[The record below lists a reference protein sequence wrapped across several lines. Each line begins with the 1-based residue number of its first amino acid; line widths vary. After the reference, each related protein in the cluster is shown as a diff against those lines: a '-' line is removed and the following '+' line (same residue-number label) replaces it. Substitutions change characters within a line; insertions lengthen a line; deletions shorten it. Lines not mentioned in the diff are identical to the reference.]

1 MDYRAKEACGRTHQQ
16 MRQQLSQP
24 PRRVRMAGS
33 FRNAKKVTGLRALYL
48 HYCYFLGIF
57 PRKSRTKPLS
67 PMMRLEV
74 AKLGQLSRQI
84 ELIHREHLNSVQD
97 VEGFLIS
104 VQSQIEERLRQRTG
118 IYHKLRRCQPGERMD
133 GLKEQRTALTREL
146 STLRRQQATAR
157 RLLEQL
163 PEKRRQILLEQKMRR
178 SYRQSHKNKKRRI
191 EYER

>member
-1 MDYRAKEACGRTHQQ
+1 
-16 MRQQLSQP
+16 
-24 PRRVRMAGS
+24 MAGS
-33 FRNAKKVTGLRALYL
+33 FRSAKKVTGLKALYL

-57 PRKSRTKPLS
+57 PRKSRTRPLS
-67 PMMRLEV
+67 PAMRLEV
-74 AKLGQLSRQI
+74 AKLEQLSCQI

-104 VQSQIEERLRQRTG
+104 VQSRIEEKERQRTG
-118 IYHKLRRCQPGERMD
+118 IYYKLRRCQPGEQMD
-133 GLKEQRTALTREL
+133 GLKEQRTVLTREL

-178 SYRQSHKNKKRRI
+178 SYRQFHKNKKRRI

>member
-1 MDYRAKEACGRTHQQ
+1 
-16 MRQQLSQP
+16 
-24 PRRVRMAGS
+24 MAGS
-33 FRNAKKVTGLRALYL
+33 FHSAKKVTGLRALYL

-57 PRKSRTKPLS
+57 PRKGRTRPLS
-67 PMMRLEV
+67 SAMRLEV
-74 AKLGQLSRQI
+74 TKLEQLSRQI